1 MMRSIRWRLS
11 LPFVSLILILMVAIL
26 IYVAGFVRDMQ
37 IENERE
43 RLRIDAQL
51 IGEAVAASL
60 ADDAST
66 TVYDPIVDR
75 YARLLGARV
84 TVIGLDGTI
93 LGESHRSRGGL
104 DSVLSRLE
112 VRDALADGVGSQI
125 RYDSPS
131 GLDAIYVA
139 VLVRHEDRPVG
150 IVRLAMPADQAR
162 AEIASLRRALLFAT
176 LVATLVAAFSSVVI
190 AERTIWPVI
199 QLTRLAERLAQGQL
213 NARLLLNSRDELG
226 VLARAFNH
234 MADQLEEKMTSL
246 AEEESLVSAILDSM
260 ADGVIITDG
269 EGSVRL
275 INPAAARLLGTER
288 ERALGRSFAQAVRQH
303 QLIDL
308 WHRCHELGEE
318 QSIAVEVGRRG
329 LFWQAIARPFRAA
342 GSEGYLVMLQDLTR
356 VRRLET
362 VRRDF
367 ISNIS
372 HELRTPLAG
381 LKALADTLRDGAL
394 EDPPAAR
401 RFLDRIEVEV
411 DALTQMVEELLE
423 LSRIESGRMPLRLR
437 PTPVADVVLPPVE
450 RLKPQIERAD
460 LSLDVDLPEDL
471 APILSEPERVQQVVT
486 NVVHNAIKFTP
497 AGGRISISGRM
508 LEVGADGQAV
518 PDVYGLEPGTIP
530 AGTWVVLSVQDT
542 GIGIPAEDLDRIFER
557 FYKIDRARSGGGTG
571 LGLAISKH
579 IVQAH
584 GGQIWAASREG
595 QGSTFYFA
603 LPAVEGHSQ

>member
-1 MMRSIRWRLS
+1 MRSIRWRLS
-11 LPFVSLILILMVAIL
+11 LPFLFLILILMVVL
-26 IYVAGFVRDMQ
+26 FVYVTSFVRDLQ

-60 ADDAST
+60 ADDTSA

-75 YARLLGARV
+75 YARLLDARV
-84 TVIGLDGTI
+84 TIIGLDGTI

-112 VRDALADGVGSQI
+112 VRGALADGVGSQI

-176 LVATLVAAFSSVVI
+176 LVATLVAALTSVVI

-260 ADGVIITDG
+260 ADGVIITDD

-275 INPAAARLLGTER
+275 INPAAARLLGAHR

-318 QSIAVEVGRRG
+318 QSIAVEVGRQG
-329 LFWQAIARPFRAA
+329 LFLQAIARPFRAA
-342 GSEGYLVMLQDLTR
+342 SSEGYLVMLQDLTR

-381 LKALADTLRDGAL
+381 LKALADTLRAGAL

-437 PTPVADVVLPPVE
+437 PTPVAEVVLPPVE

-471 APILSEPERVQQVVT
+471 APILCERERVQQVVT
-486 NVVHNAIKFTP
+486 NIVHNAIKFTP

-518 PDVYGLEPGTIP
+518 PGVYGLEPGTIP
-530 AGTWVVLSVQDT
+530 AGTWVVLSVRDN
-542 GIGIPAEDLDRIFER
+542 GIGVPAEDLDRIFER

>member
-1 MMRSIRWRLS
+1 MAPSIRWRLS
-11 LPFVSLILILMVAIL
+11 VPWVFLILILMAIL
-26 IYVAGFVRDMQ
+26 SVYVAGFMRDVQ

-43 RLRIDAQL
+43 QLRTSAQL

-60 ADDAST
+60 ADDT
-66 TVYDPIVDR
+66 VLTVYDPLVDR

-84 TVIGLDGTI
+84 TMIDMDGTI

-104 DSVLSRLE
+104 SSALSRLE
-112 VRDALADGVGSQI
+112 VREALIEGVGSHI
-125 RYDSPS
+125 RFDRPS

-139 VLVRHEDRPVG
+139 VLIRHEGQRVG
-150 IVRLAMPADQAR
+150 IVRLAMPLDQAR
-162 AEIASLRRALLFAT
+162 AQIARLRRVLLIAT
-176 LVATLVAAFSSVVI
+176 LAATLVAAVSSVII
-190 AERTIWPVI
+190 ADRTVWPVY
-199 QLTRLAERLAQGQL
+199 QLTRLAERLARGDL
-213 NARLLLNSRDELG
+213 HARLLLNSRDEVG

-234 MADQLEEKMTSL
+234 MADQLEEKVTIL

-260 ADGVIITDG
+260 GDGVIITDDQ
-269 EGSVRL
+269 SCVRL
-275 INPAAARLLGTER
+275 INPAAARLLGTAR

-308 WHRCHELGEE
+308 WQRCHELGEE

-329 LFWQAIARPFRAA
+329 LFLQAIARPFSAA
-342 GSEGYLVMLQDLTR
+342 NSEGYLVMLQDLTR

-381 LKALADTLRDGAL
+381 LKALADTLCDGAL

-411 DALTQMVEELLE
+411 DAMTQMVEELLE
-423 LSRIESGRMPLRLR
+423 LSRIESGRMPLRLL
-437 PTPVADVVLPPVE
+437 PTPVSGIVDPPVE
-450 RLKPQIERAD
+450 RLHPQVERAN
-460 LSLDVDLPEDL
+460 LVLDVDLPEGL
-471 APILSEPERVQQVVT
+471 VVLTEQERMQQVVT
-486 NVVHNAIKFTP
+486 NLVHNAVKFTP
-497 AGGRISISGRM
+497 AGGRISISGRL
-508 LEVGADGQAV
+508 LEVGVDGQPAS
-518 PDVYGLEPGTIP
+518 DLYGLEPGTIP
-530 AGTWVVLSVQDT
+530 TGTWVVLSVQDT

-584 GGQIWAASREG
+584 GGQIWAKSREG
-595 QGSTFYFA
+595 QGSTFYFT
-603 LPAVEGHSQ
+603 LPAV